1 MQMSDTILVTGA
13 SGQLGRA
20 IINHLLDSQK
30 VAPSRIIAGSRDTAK
45 LADLAAKGVA
55 TRAVDFDKPESL
67 EKAFAGAGT
76 VLVVS
81 TDALD
86 GAGTRLRQHK
96 AAIAA
101 AAKAGAGR
109 IAYTSLPSPETSLVT
124 FAPDHLGSEEAV
136 KATGLPYMIF
146 RNSWYQENLFMSLP
160 AAIASGQWY
169 TSAGAGRTA
178 YVARDDIAAAIAG
191 ALANPPAAST
201 TYTLTGAMALT
212 NAEIAALASEIV
224 GKPIQVVDLTDE
236 QLAGGMKAAGV
247 PEAAIPTYVSFDSN
261 TRAGQLATVTS
272 DVETLS
278 GRSLKPLE
286 TFLRESKTA
295 LGG

>member
-20 IINHLLDSQK
+20 IINHLLTSQK
-30 VAPSRIIAGSRDTAK
+30 VAPSRIVAATRDTAK
-45 LADLAAKGVA
+45 IADLAATGVA

-101 AAKAGAGR
+101 AAKAGVKR

-136 KATGLPYMIF
+136 KATGLPYLIF

-169 TSAGAGRTA
+169 TSAGTGRTA

-201 TYTLTGAMALT
+201 TYTLTGAEALT
-212 NAEIAALASEIV
+212 NPEIAALASEIV

-286 TFLRESKTA
+286 TFLRESKAA

>member
-1 MQMSDTILVTGA
+1 MSDTILVTGA

-101 AAKAGAGR
+101 AAKAGVKR

-169 TSAGAGRTA
+169 TSAGTGRTA

-286 TFLRESKTA
+286 TFLRESKAA

>member
-101 AAKAGAGR
+101 AAKAGVKR

-169 TSAGAGRTA
+169 TSAGTGRTA

>member
-1 MQMSDTILVTGA
+1 MTDTIFVTGA
-13 SGQLGRA
+13 SGHLGRA
-20 IINHLLDSQK
+20 IVNHLLAK
-30 VAPSRIIAGSRDTAK
+30 GVAATRIVAGTRNTDK

-55 TRAVDFDKPESL
+55 VRQADFDDPAGL

-76 VLVVS
+76 VLVIS

-86 GAGTRLRQHK
+86 GAGTRQRQHK

-101 AAKAGAGR
+101 AARAGVKR
-109 IAYTSLPSPETSLVT
+109 IAYTSLPNAATSKVS
-124 FAPDHLGSEEAV
+124 FAPDHFQSEEAV
-136 KATGLPYMIF
+136 KATGLPHLIF
-146 RNSWYQENLFMSLP
+146 RDNWYSENLFMSLP
-160 AAIASGQWY
+160 QALKTGQWY
-169 TSAGAGRTA
+169 TSAAGGRTA

-201 TYTLTGAMALT
+201 TYTLAGPEALT
-212 NAEIAALASEIV
+212 NAEVAALATKIL

-247 PEAAIPTYVSFDSN
+247 PEAFIPTFVSFDAAA
-261 TRAGQLATVTS
+261 RAGDLAAVTD

-278 GRSLKPLE
+278 GRKSQRLAAFLE
-286 TFLRESKTA
+286 ANKAA
-295 LGG
+295 LLG